1 MSLINF
7 GSQNHRIFK
16 NIHWIGNFE
25 SIIGLYQMI
34 SRCKYKPDFFDYK
47 LMVPSIEEVSKYKH
61 HSYSYSDLVDMRV
74 LNLLEFAKKSN
85 KNIKIMYSGG
95 LDSTAICVS
104 VLKNFNAQDK
114 ELVTIL
120 CTPQSYFEFLEF
132 FPILSKNFK
141 IKYCINSLE
150 IYTKDS
156 VLVTGMQ
163 NETLFGSFNGW
174 IERAIAI
181 DEFLVY
187 KDYHIGMPILF
198 ENLYP
203 GFGKKIFDL
212 YQPITEECLFEIKT
226 VSEFIYWFCY
236 TQSYQMVYYAHTRYT
251 GAFSKKETFDQLYN
265 FYDCSLFEFWSLNN
279 LGLTIPYSHEQFKL
293 PVKDYICEYL
303 KEDNYRNKR
312 KFPSFGEVVLGN
324 RFNYGLTENWEFLDF
339 KESLKYLKKL

>member
-25 SIIGLYQMI
+25 SITGLYQMI

-47 LMVPSIEEVSKYKH
+47 LMVPSIEEVSSYKS
-61 HSYSYSDLVDMRV
+61 HSYSYSDLLDIRILDA
-74 LNLLEFAKKSN
+74 LNLAKNQN
-85 KNIKIMYSGG
+85 KKIMIMYSGG

-104 VLKNFNAQDK
+104 ALKNLNRQDR
-114 ELVTIL
+114 ELVTIV
-120 CTPQSYFEFLEF
+120 CTPQSYFEFPEF

-150 IYTKDS
+150 KYVEDNI
-156 VLVTGMQ
+156 LITGMQ
-163 NETLFGSFNGW
+163 NDLLFGSNGW
-174 IERAIAI
+174 IEKLLGI
-181 DEFLVY
+181 DEKMVY
-187 KDYHIGMPILF
+187 ENFYTGIPKLF
-198 ENLYP
+198 EYLFPNY
-203 GFGKKIFDL
+203 GKKVFDL
-212 YQPITEECLFEIKT
+212 YQPIVDESLFEIKT
-226 VSEFIYWFCY
+226 SSEFIYWFY
-236 TQSYQMVYYAHTRYT
+236 FTQSYQMVYYAHTRYT

-312 KFPSFGEVVLGN
+312 KFPSFGEVMQGN

-339 KESLKYLKKL
+339 EESLKYLKKL